1 MENTANAQAFL
12 VARTVHY
19 HKPITRR
26 TYYNNYLVMETTCSI
41 CNKQLGKWIIEQD
54 LDEQL
59 DITRPIGATD
69 STEIS

>member
-1 MENTANAQAFL
+1 
-12 VARTVHY
+12 
-19 HKPITRR
+19 
-26 TYYNNYLVMETTCSI
+26 METTWSI